1 MSLVQKFFLSLY
13 SAIFTNRKCTSK
25 NAKSC
30 PEGILLGDR
39 FCRDLLFVLI
49 YPLHGVDALLLLQ
62 PLDELAVEDR
72 SLNVLQRKLEK
83 VCLQGNERM
92 VKISSITL

>member
-1 MSLVQKFFLSLY
+1 MSKVQEYFM
-13 SAIFTNRKCTSK
+13 ICVFTSHKDTGKIAYIIMSRGTNQSTVQRF
-25 NAKSC
+25 
-30 PEGILLGDR
+30 LLGDR

-62 PLDELAVEDR
+62 PLDEVAVQDR

-83 VCLQGNERM
+83 VCLQGKEW
-92 VKISSITL
+92 